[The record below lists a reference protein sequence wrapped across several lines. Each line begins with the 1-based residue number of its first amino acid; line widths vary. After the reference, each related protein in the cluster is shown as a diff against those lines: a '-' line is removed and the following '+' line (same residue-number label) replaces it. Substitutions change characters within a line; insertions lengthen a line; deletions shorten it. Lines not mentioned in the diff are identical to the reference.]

1 MSIDKSRSAKP
12 ARAAGSRERRA
23 PVAVAG
29 SSAMLPKTI
38 GKYAVLGRIGVG
50 AMGVV
55 YKCAQPGLNRPVA
68 IKVLTSSKHNLTD
81 VLPRFQREARAASR
95 LNHPSVVQVY
105 DIGTEGE
112 LHYIVMEYVD
122 GWSLD
127 KLIGSPALTVDYTL
141 RLLIHIARALQ
152 AAHEAGIVH
161 RDIKPSNILIHR
173 SGQPKLADFG
183 LAKSLHDGPTL
194 SRSGDILGTPRYMSP
209 EQVLMSPKD
218 LDLRTDIYSLGAV
231 MYEML
236 TGKPPVDGPNV
247 MVMLRSL
254 TDDEP
259 TPVRQRN
266 AGVPE
271 SVAAICQ
278 KALVKDREKR
288 FASAGQMA
296 EAMQNVL
303 LERFLGSPQPPG
315 GKGTQEAW
323 GEGTMLLSGPKTGL
337 MRRLRARL
345 RIWLRRGLFLALFL
359 GVLIAAGLATGW
371 PARWIEAHW
380 GSGGAAGPAG
390 NAAAID
396 QLIAQARDH
405 LEGSSNLRA
414 SATPR
419 ERFQALVDD
428 LTIAVK
434 RSPGK
439 MELYWLRARAYR
451 HSGEYLAAIDDLNT
465 ILRQQ
470 PDNHA
475 AVFERLLANYQ
486 LHTLYLGNCNEAV
499 LRPDSMP
506 QVRDDLDIL
515 LQGTHPV
522 RHYAAQLID
531 ALARHSHGAGG
542 HLAEAGLPPET
553 PPEGVPDLAMLQA
566 DALYHAAAEALRAEA
581 AAPDD
586 QRAAKRQ
593 RREDLVDK
601 AGKALQRG
609 LDADPYHVGLL
620 FLQANSVQRR
630 SDWEIA
636 EGEDRERFLRR
647 HRPAF
652 ESVCDRLRNVTLRIG
667 CDTPVGRAV
676 LWNNFDRY
684 DMAIEE
690 VKDAISCRPTFRH
703 LYTFK
708 AWLALR
714 TERDSVLMGED
725 VGRILRELDPVF
737 ETPPDTF
744 NPYFVR
750 AILQAAGGRWWE
762 ARADLQQCQRR
773 LGAGRM
779 PSDVPVHN
787 EWFNRASAS
796 QTEYLDYTQTL
807 LDGMPIPPGRRIRL
821 CEEVLKLLA
830 DPEVLKRDGLDEE
843 AAKVKKG
850 WTNYRLARLYAER
863 KDRGKAYQYAQAALE
878 QKLPNLLPATFKNDG
893 AFADW
898 NNDEM
903 FQKLYAMFEPQQQ

>member
-1 MSIDKSRSAKP
+1 MSTDKSRSAKP
-12 ARAAGSRERRA
+12 PRAAGSRDARA
-23 PVAVAG
+23 PITTAVT
-29 SSAMLPKTI
+29 SATLPKTI

-266 AGVPE
+266 GSVPE
-271 SVAAICQ
+271 SVAAICH
-278 KALVKDREKR
+278 KALAKDRDKR

-315 GKGTQEAW
+315 GNGT
-323 GEGTMLLSGPKTGL
+323 LLLGSTRTGL
-337 MRRLRARL
+337 MGRLGGWL
-345 RIWLRRGLFLALFL
+345 RIWLRRGLVLAFLVGL
-359 GVLIAAGLATGW
+359 LIAVGLITGW
-371 PARWIEAHW
+371 PAHWIEAYW
-380 GSGGAAGPAG
+380 GTGGAGLPSS

-405 LEGSSNLRA
+405 LDGASNLRA

-428 LTIAVK
+428 LTVAVK
-434 RSPGK
+434 RSPSK
-439 MELYWLRARAYR
+439 LELYWLRARAYR
-451 HSGEYLAAIDDLNT
+451 HSGEYLAAIDDLST

-475 AVFERLLANYQ
+475 AAYERLLATYQ

-506 QVRDDLDIL
+506 QLRDDLDAL

-531 ALARHSHGAGG
+531 ALARHSHGAAG

-566 DALYHAAAEALRAEA
+566 DALYHAAAEALQAEV
-581 AAPDD
+581 AAPDE

-593 RREDLVDK
+593 RREELVDK
-601 AGKALQRG
+601 AGNALQRG
-609 LDADPYHVGLL
+609 LDADRDHVGLL
-620 FLQANSVQRR
+620 FLQANSMQRR
-630 SDWEIA
+630 ADWEIA

-647 HRPAF
+647 HRSAF
-652 ESVCDRLRNVTLRIG
+652 DAACDRLRNITLRSG
-667 CDTPVGRAV
+667 CDTPIGRAV

-684 DMAIEE
+684 DMAIDE

-714 TERDSVLMGED
+714 TERDNVLTGED

-737 ETPPDTF
+737 ATPPDTF

-750 AILQAAGGRWWE
+750 ALLQAAGGRWWE

-773 LGAGRM
+773 LAAGRL
-779 PSDVPVHN
+779 PSEVPVHN
-787 EWFNRASAS
+787 EWFGRANAAP
-796 QTEYLDYTQTL
+796 TEYLDYTQTL
-807 LDGMPIPPGRRIRL
+807 LDGLPVPPGRRIRL
-821 CEEVLKLLA
+821 AEEVLKLLA
-830 DPEVLKRDGLDEE
+830 DPEALKRDGLDEG
-843 AAKVKKG
+843 AARTKRG
-850 WTNYRLARLYAER
+850 WTNYRLARMYAER
-863 KDRGKAYQYAQAALE
+863 KDRGKAYQYAQGALE
-878 QKLPNLLPATFKNDG
+878 QKLPNLLPASFKNDA

-903 FQKLYAMFEPQQQ
+903 FQKLYAMFEPQQ